1 MGFIRGSF
9 MAMQKW
15 TERDNIRHG
24 VQKKNSKKEAYEKK
38 SLTKRQ
44 EASLK
49 RHSKL
54 HTTGHMKYMKR
65 RMLMGDTMRQAHKKA
80 MAKKGK

>member
-1 MGFIRGSF
+1 
-9 MAMQKW
+9 MAYKRK
-15 TERDNIRHG
+15 TA
-24 VQKKNSKKEAYEKK
+24 KKPIKKK

-49 RHSKL
+49 RHSKH

-80 MAKKGK
+80 MVKKGK

>member
-1 MGFIRGSF
+1 
-9 MAMQKW
+9 MAYKRK
-15 TERDNIRHG
+15 TA
-24 VQKKNSKKEAYEKK
+24 KKRPTKKK

-49 RHSKL
+49 RHSKH
-54 HTTGHMKYMKR
+54 HTTGHMNYMKR